1 MSVTELAGSA
11 ELVEATTVPSRWAL
25 WLHAVRPIPE
35 LVGLARTAEEL
46 GAYALLL
53 ADEGTDRDIYV
64 TFTAIAAATTHI
76 RLVPA
81 ITNPH
86 SRHPVATAA
95 ALASLAEAAPGRVV
109 FGLGAGG
116 SLVFDPMGIRP
127 AKPFSAVAEA
137 LDVVDGLLA
146 GQTVDHVGQFTV
158 RSARIPWSPG
168 RLPIAIAGRGPRM
181 ERLAGER
188 ADWVIVAGKAVDELP
203 QLSARLRQVGAAQ
216 GRTPWIVW
224 NPAAAWTP
232 EFVEEVRPHFAYMTV
247 DTPPEERRALG
258 ITDEQVE
265 RIRHEVHLN
274 GPEAA
279 AYLIPDAVVERF
291 AVVGDRAQVAAKL
304 RWAVGAFHPEII
316 AFGAHQYSVG
326 HVADIAALAGEV
338 GLLSS
343 PSVAG
348 PPQP

>member
-1 MSVTELAGSA
+1 MSSTDVAA
-11 ELVEATTVPSRWAL
+11 RWAL
-25 WLHAVRPIPE
+25 WLHAVRPVPD
-35 LVGLARTAEEL
+35 LVGLARAAEDL

-53 ADEGTDRDIYV
+53 ADEGIDRDIYV
-64 TFTAIAAATTHI
+64 SLAAIAAATSRI

-95 ALASLAEAAPGRVV
+95 ALGSLEEIAPGRVV
-109 FGLGAGG
+109 VGLGAGG

-127 AKPFSAVAEA
+127 PKPFSAVAEA
-137 LDVVDGLLA
+137 VDVVGNLLA

-158 RSARIPWSPG
+158 KAARLPWAPG

-181 ERLAGER
+181 EKLAGER
-188 ADWVIVAGKAVDELP
+188 ADWVIVAGKAIEELP
-203 QLSARLRQVGAAQ
+203 SLSARVRHTGAAR
-216 GRTPWIVW
+216 GRAPWIVW

-247 DTPPEERRALG
+247 DSPPEERRALG

-265 RIRHEVHLN
+265 EIRHQVHLY

-279 AYLIPDAVVERF
+279 AHLIPDSVVERF
-291 AVVGDRAQVAAKL
+291 AVVGDRGQVVTRL
-304 RWAVGAFHPEII
+304 QWALGTFRPEII
-316 AFGAHQYSVG
+316 AFGAHEYSVD
-326 HVADIAALAGEV
+326 HVVDIAALAGEV
-338 GLLSS
+338 GLR
-343 PSVAG
+343 PSAG
-348 PPQP
+348 DDVPPS